1 MNTSTINNF
10 INRTNKDVEE
20 YQSINYQY
28 FVV

>member
-10 INRTNKDVEE
+10 INRTNKDVEK